1 MICVECGH
9 DVSDVYKEFS
19 RGSFRLTRCDRCRK
33 TADKYVEFEL
43 MLVIIDLILQKAQV
57 YRHLLFNQLPTVEP
71 TLLHRTILKLVPGI
85 LFFDVYL
92 HWHRLRLHYS
102 VRRPALVVFDV
113 APFDRYAS
121 LFWIATA
128 HLFVYI
134 VVIVVATRLLYGKGM
149 ARRVP
154 AVARPTPASDC
165 DAGVDYGQLVRSIV
179 ISSFGK
185 LLVVLMMIWESN
197 AYYGPIVN
205 LFVLTSNVT
214 ALRVFLKTTLL
225 KSVCII
231 SAAVVA
237 KICLQLV
244 IVALDPGMI
253 VTVL

>member
-1 MICVECGH
+1 M
-9 DVSDVYKEFS
+9 
-19 RGSFRLTRCDRCRK
+19 
-33 TADKYVEFEL
+33 
-43 MLVIIDLILQKAQV
+43 
-57 YRHLLFNQLPTVEP
+57 
-71 TLLHRTILKLVPGI
+71 
-85 LFFDVYL
+85 
-92 HWHRLRLHYS
+92 
-102 VRRPALVVFDV
+102 
-113 APFDRYAS
+113 
-121 LFWIATA
+121 
-128 HLFVYI
+128 FVYI

-225 KSVCII
+225 KVGHALRVRWTPPALTAHRRRA
-231 SAAVVA
+231 SA
-237 KICLQLV
+237 LS
-244 IVALDPGMI
+244 ALRSWPRSACNWSSLRW
-253 VTVL
+253 TRA